1 MATFDVEIFLYL
13 HHALAPFLLVA
24 AVLSA
29 IGGGWGA
36 LLLVPLFASARHR
49 LLARALTYV
58 LVVNTVLVYGLKHLV
73 ARVRPCRCLPEIH
86 ALVFGTPTDYSFPS
100 GHSAG
105 SFAFAVFFA
114 VLLVRSGTARAG
126 ASPAAASRL
135 GASPAPAASRLG
147 ASRWPRLLGAGAL
160 VLLAIGVGLSRV
172 VLGVHFPGD
181 VLAGA
186 LLGSTVG
193 GLGALLY
200 LRARQPVVPN
210 AA

>member
-1 MATFDVEIFLYL
+1 MATFDVEVFLYL

-36 LLLVPLFASARHR
+36 LFVLPMFATARYR
-49 LLARALTYV
+49 LMARALAYV
-58 LVVNTVLVYGLKHLV
+58 LVLDAITVYGLKNLV
-73 ARVRPCRCLPEIH
+73 ARVRPCGCLPEVH

-114 VLLVRSGTARAG
+114 VVLVRGGERASALRIG
-126 ASPAAASRL
+126 
-135 GASPAPAASRLG
+135 
-147 ASRWPRLLGAGAL
+147 GAGAL
-160 VLLAIGVGLSRV
+160 VLLALGVGLSRIA
-172 VLGVHFPGD
+172 LGVHFPGD

-186 LLGSTVG
+186 ILGSTIGGVG
-193 GLGALLY
+193 ASLY
-200 LRARQPVVPN
+200 LRSTAPRVIPIVPDS
-210 AA
+210 A

>member
-58 LVVNTVLVYGLKHLV
+58 LVVNTVLVYGLKNLV

-114 VLLVRSGTARAG
+114 VLLVRS
-126 ASPAAASRL
+126 
-135 GASPAPAASRLG
+135 APAASRLG
-147 ASRWPRLLGAGAL
+147 ASRWPRFLGAGAL

-200 LRARQPVVPN
+200 LRAREPVVPN
-210 AA
+210 AV